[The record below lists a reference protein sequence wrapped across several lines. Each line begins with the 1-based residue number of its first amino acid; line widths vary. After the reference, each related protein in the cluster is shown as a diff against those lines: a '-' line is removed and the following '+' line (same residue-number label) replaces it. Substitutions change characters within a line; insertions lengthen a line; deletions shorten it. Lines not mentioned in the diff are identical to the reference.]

1 MRRLWDATL
10 AVPELHYRITLTQ
23 SCHADL
29 AWWRYLLDTWNGRSF
44 FLQPGWSPAPH
55 MHLLTDASGT
65 LGYGAY
71 FGGRWFSGTWLP
83 DQQTCCI
90 TYKELYPIAL
100 ACSTWG
106 HEWSSLRVEFHSDNQ
121 AVVSSLRKGSCRC
134 SNVMSLLRRLFLV
147 AALQKFQC
155 NLPRMSKVW
164 LTASRDSLSR
174 QDFDRFRTLAP
185 QAAAIPDTTRPLPS
199 ILGEPSLVPC
209 TSTHSNRQPQRHAGS
224 TSSLSRG
231 PCAPPPPLLLFLS
244 RGPCAPS
251 LSLTLS
257 LACAGLAPPS
267 HVGSAPTSVLC
278 TAGAVPLSPG
288 RSLARDTPRMPK
300 KPLVSV

>member
-1 MRRLWDATL
+1 MGCHPCRTRATL
-10 AVPELHYRITLTQ
+10 PHYSQ
-23 SCHADL
+23 PFM

-55 MHLLTDASGT
+55 IHLFTDASGT

-71 FGGRWFSGTWLP
+71 FGGCWFSGTWLP

-147 AALQKFQC
+147 AALQNF
-155 NLPRMSKVW
+155 SVS
-164 LTASRDSLSR
+164 ASYVEGVANGIADSLSR

-185 QAAAIPDTTRPLPS
+185 QAAAIPDTTRPLPY

-209 TSTHSNRQPQRHAGS
+209 TSTHSN
-224 TSSLSRG
+224 L
-231 PCAPPPPLLLFLS
+231 
-244 RGPCAPS
+244 
-251 LSLTLS
+251 
-257 LACAGLAPPS
+257 
-267 HVGSAPTSVLC
+267 
-278 TAGAVPLSPG
+278 
-288 RSLARDTPRMPK
+288 
-300 KPLVSV
+300 